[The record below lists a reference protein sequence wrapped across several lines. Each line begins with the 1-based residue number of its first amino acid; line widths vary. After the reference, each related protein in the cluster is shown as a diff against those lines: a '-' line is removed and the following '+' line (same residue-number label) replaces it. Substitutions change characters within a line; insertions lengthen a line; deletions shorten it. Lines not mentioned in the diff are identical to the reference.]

1 MLNDVSA
8 YLGQLG
14 LSASDKL
21 LVAVSGG
28 VDSMTLLHLLH
39 QVHPHLEVAHCNYGL
54 RGKESEA
61 DTALVREWCA
71 AHHIALH
78 VAHFDTEKLMAEAG
92 TSLQMVARDL
102 RYAYFNTL
110 MDDHG
115 LACTALAHHADDRLE
130 SLILNLLRG
139 TGYRG
144 FQGMPRQRDR
154 FIRPLLHIRKADLL
168 HHARS
173 NGVPYRDDA
182 SNAKPD
188 YDRNRVR
195 LHLLPMLH
203 QLMPDA
209 EQKLLTLAHRTEQ
222 ELTAGATAHRHRDS
236 CHLPGGKGRTHIDRK
251 QLAHHP
257 FPFTVLKELLGP
269 WGFSTDQVWEMI
281 LHPEQRTG
289 RMDSATHTAFIE
301 PERIVVLPTEAL
313 HAPPQLAIYTLQ
325 RDAETALQTP
335 KHIIQVDA
343 STVDM
348 AKLTLR
354 KWRHGDRFRP
364 LWDERL
370 ETGERPSHRL
380 QMHRL
385 GERTHMAVGSGREH
399 RLGNRPSD
407 GRPLPHH
414 RPHIAAGE
422 DCGGKLLVRT
432 TKHGYS

>member
-28 VDSMTLLHLLH
+28 VDSMILLHLLH

-54 RGKESEA
+54 RGKESDA

-71 AHHIALH
+71 DHHIALH
-78 VAHFDTEKLMAEAG
+78 VAHFDTEKLMAVAG

-209 EQKLLTLAHRTEQ
+209 EQKLLALAQRTEQ
-222 ELTAGATAHRHRDS
+222 ELTTVQQRIDIEIAAICRVERDE
-236 CHLPGGKGRTHIDRK
+236 THIDRK

-289 RMDSATHTAFIE
+289 HMDSATHTAFIE
-301 PERIVVLPTEAL
+301 PERIVALPTEAL
-313 HAPPQLAIYTLQ
+313 HAPPQLDIQTLH
-325 RDAETALQTP
+325 RDAATALQTP

-354 KWRHGDRFRP
+354 KWRHGDKFKP
-364 LWDERL
+364 FGMKGWKLVSDQLIDSKCTAL
-370 ETGERPSHRL
+370 EK
-380 QMHRL
+380 
-385 GERTHMAVGSGREH
+385 ERTWLLVQDESIVWVMGHRMDDHFRITDRTSQLVRIAVVGS
-399 RLGNRPSD
+399 
-407 GRPLPHH
+407 
-414 RPHIAAGE
+414 
-422 DCGGKLLVRT
+422 
-432 TKHGYS
+432 

>member
-39 QVHPHLEVAHCNYGL
+39 QVHPNLEVAHCNYGL
-54 RGKESEA
+54 RGRESEA

-92 TSLQMVARDL
+92 TSLQMMARDL

-154 FIRPLLHIRKADLL
+154 FIRPFLHIRKADLL

-209 EQKLLTLAHRTEQ
+209 EQKLLSLAQRTEQ
-222 ELTAGATAHRHRDS
+222 ELAAVQQRIDTEIAAICQAEKDE
-236 CHLPGGKGRTHIDRK
+236 THIDRK

-301 PERIVVLPTEAL
+301 PKRIVVLPTEAL
-313 HAPPQLAIYTLQ
+313 HAPPQLAIHTLQ
-325 RDAETALQTP
+325 RDAETAWQTP

-343 STVDM
+343 NTVDM

-354 KWRHGDRFRP
+354 KWRHGDKFRP
-364 LWDERL
+364 FGMKGWKLVSDHLIDSKCTAL
-370 ETGERPSHRL
+370 EK
-380 QMHRL
+380 
-385 GERTHMAVGSGREH
+385 ERTWLLVQDESIVWVIGHRMDDHFRITDRTSQLVRIAVVGS
-399 RLGNRPSD
+399 
-407 GRPLPHH
+407 
-414 RPHIAAGE
+414 
-422 DCGGKLLVRT
+422 
-432 TKHGYS
+432 